1 MLRYLE
7 IPVSS
12 RHNEHI
18 PEFGQFVDF
27 NLLRSASS
35 SPRPFF
41 FPLHFLLSGVKRHW
55 PPPTSL
61 SFELFLISC
70 SN

>member
-1 MLRYLE
+1 MLRFLG

-12 RHNEHI
+12 SHNEHI
-18 PEFGQFVDF
+18 LEFGQFVDF
-27 NLLRSASS
+27 NLLRSEST
-35 SPRPFF
+35 SPRPDI
-41 FPLHFLLSGVKRHW
+41 FPLHFLLSGVKRYR
-55 PPPTSL
+55 PPPASL